1 MTKHIVATHLVIPE
15 ETLRDYCHRNQI
27 RWLALFGSALD
38 ERFDAD
44 SDIDLLVDFAPE
56 AQVGFVDLG
65 RMQRELTELWGRP
78 VDLVPRN
85 GLKSVIRHQ
94 VLESAQTLYA
104 A

>member
-1 MTKHIVATHLVIPE
+1 MTGQIVSTSLIIPH
-15 ETLRDYCHRNQI
+15 ETLRDYYLRNQI

-38 ERFDAD
+38 ERFDVD

-56 AQVGFVDLG
+56 ARVGFVDLG
-65 RMQRELTELWGRP
+65 RMQRELSELWDRP

-85 GLKSVIRHQ
+85 GLKPVIRQ
-94 VLESAQTLYA
+94 KVLESARTLYA